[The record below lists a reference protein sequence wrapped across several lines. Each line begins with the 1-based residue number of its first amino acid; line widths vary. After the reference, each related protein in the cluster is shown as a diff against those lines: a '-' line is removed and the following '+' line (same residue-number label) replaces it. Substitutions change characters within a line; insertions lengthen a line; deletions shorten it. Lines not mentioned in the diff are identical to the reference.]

1 MHKLQALH
9 CEPIHEP
16 DNCDLVVNGYAEK
29 IGEATNFEKVQS
41 FRKGFFFYYWAYA
54 LHANP

>member
-41 FRKGFFFYYWAYA
+41 FRKVFFLSLGLCFTRK
-54 LHANP
+54 P